1 MAFAALTI
9 DLNARLAKFEDD
21 MARVRKSM
29 GGLEKSAGVLK
40 AGLGG
45 LFAGVG
51 VAGLAAFAKNGI
63 DAADALKDM
72 SERLGVSVKDLASFK
87 LAAEQSGT
95 ELEGVGKGIAK
106 LTRSIGEAEGG
117 NAKLGEALKALGI
130 SARDPKEAF
139 FQLADATEKI
149 QDPAKRAALLS
160 QVLGKSYQDLVP
172 LLSQGSEE
180 LRKSAISSETFAEAM
195 GRLAPDADKFNDN
208 LELLKSRAAGF
219 AATLLGPVVQAMNRL
234 TTEFSEGIRLA
245 GGFGKALMLFG
256 SINPFKSTGDNL
268 EALGKRFSVIDQQMN
283 RAKES
288 GNKRTLENLQ
298 SERADVIK
306 KIQYLTAVKKAG
318 EPVQEK
324 KKFTPGEINLPAE
337 KPAKTKAAKS
347 SKASTAD
354 PLASLLG
361 QTDIVKMQ
369 EFEKTVALLNARFD
383 GGKKNADLYQQAMKK
398 LVETTF
404 SDRFR
409 QAADD
414 QAFMNEVLQD
424 GINTINESNERTRQ
438 WKESV
443 AEAQEELINL
453 ISPVNTLIKQLT
465 ELDKFDGFIDPEIL
479 AEARLQINAQ
489 IDEMDKLPAKA
500 TEIKDVF
507 SGAFSQMSSAIAEF
521 ATTGKLNFKSLISAM
536 LASVAQAMANKAFQQ
551 FMDSFNN
558 KNGGGKSGGGGFDWG
573 GLISGLFSGIVKS
586 AKGNVFNS
594 PGLSAY
600 SGQIVSKPTVFPFA
614 KGIGLMGEAG
624 AEAILPLK
632 RGKDGKLG
640 VGLSGGGDGGGPIIS
655 VSVDATG
662 SKVEGDQGKSG
673 EFGRMIGNAV
683 RGVLIQEMRPGGMLA

>member
-51 VAGLAAFAKNGI
+51 VAGLASFAKSGI

-72 SERLGVSVKDLASFK
+72 SDRLGVSVKDLASFK

-95 ELEGVGKGIAK
+95 ELEGVGKGIAR

-149 QDPAKRAALLS
+149 QDPAKRAALLT
-160 QVLGKSYQDLVP
+160 QVLGKSYQDLIP

-180 LRKSAISSETFAEAM
+180 LRRSAQSSESFSDSMA
-195 GRLAPDADKFNDN
+195 RLAPNADKFNDQIAQ
-208 LELLKSRAAGF
+208 LKINAAG
-219 AATLLGPVVQAMNRL
+219 AAASLLDKLLPSLISIG
-234 TTEFSEGIRLA
+234 TEFSNGIRLA
-245 GGFGKALMLFG
+245 GGFGEAIRLFG
-256 SINPFKSTGDNL
+256 FGINPFKSTGDNL
-268 EALGKRFSVIDQQMN
+268 EALGKRFTVIEQQAN
-283 RAKES
+283 RAREA
-288 GNKRTLENLQ
+288 GNKSVLANLE
-298 SERADVIK
+298 SERSDVIK
-306 KIQYLTAVKKAG
+306 KIQYLTAIQKAG
-318 EPVQEK
+318 QTPAQK
-324 KKFTPGEINLPAE
+324 PKTTPGGIDFPVD
-337 KPAKTKAAKS
+337 KPSKSKGSSAKAI
-347 SKASTAD
+347 D
-354 PLASLLG
+354 PLASLLS
-361 QTDIVKMQ
+361 QTDTAKFAEYTKLQ
-369 EFEKTVALLNARFD
+369 DLLNARFEK
-383 GGKKNADLYQQAMKK
+383 GAINGKQYAEALTVLRKGYYTDELKAYADQLEYN
-398 LVETTF
+398 LET
-404 SDRFR
+404 
-409 QAADD
+409 
-414 QAFMNEVLQD
+414 
-424 GINTINESNERTRQ
+424 ERL
-438 WKESV
+438 V
-443 AEAQEELINL
+443 AEHLKGTTDALFEQRNAW
-453 ISPVNTLIKQLT
+453 
-465 ELDKFDGFIDPEIL
+465 
-479 AEARLQINAQ
+479 AEAGRALEDEMRTPLEKANIEFARLQELLDQGAISWETYSRAVF
-489 IDEMDKLPAKA
+489 KA
-500 TEIKDVF
+500 SDDLEGFAEKTDGVKDSF
-507 SGAFSQMSSAIAEF
+507 KSAFDQMGDALSTF
-521 ATTGKLNFKSLISAM
+521 VTTGKLDFKSLVKDILAGLAKIALQKAISGIAGS
-536 LASVAQAMANKAFQQ
+536 LF
-551 FMDSFNN
+551 
-558 KNGGGKSGGGGFDWG
+558 GGGSF
-573 GLISGLFSGIVKS
+573 VPS

-640 VGLSGGGDGGGPIIS
+640 VASSGGSGGVMVN

-662 SKVEGDQGKSG
+662 SKVENDQGKSG